1 MALSKAEED
10 RDPVLNSVDAI
21 RIPAAVVATKD
32 SNKSEQLPAISL
44 TLSPIKSAI
53 TFGTLLS
60 SSGRSCLILAR
71 ISDEI
76 SAAFV

>member
-10 RDPVLNSVDAI
+10 KDPVLNRVDAI

-32 SNKSEQLPAISL
+32 SRRSEQLPAISL
-44 TLSPIKSAI
+44 TLSPMKSAI